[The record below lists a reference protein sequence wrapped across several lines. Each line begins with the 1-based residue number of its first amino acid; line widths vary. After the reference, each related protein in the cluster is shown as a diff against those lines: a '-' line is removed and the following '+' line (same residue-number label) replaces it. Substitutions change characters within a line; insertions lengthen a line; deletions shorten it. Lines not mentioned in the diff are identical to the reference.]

1 MVGIPKESLPNVVEF
16 LFPFS
21 GRMDI
26 IVENWYPTLPNITRE
41 SPMKIGDLVKVHPN
55 YGFAWLYEDNGFA
68 VEKNGQVHRGT
79 IMTVLGTEIMRL
91 TNHYKVLL
99 PDGRVYY
106 VQTSKVT
113 KV

>member
-1 MVGIPKESLPNVVEF
+1 M
-16 LFPFS
+16 FS
-21 GRMDI
+21 GPMDI
-26 IVENWYPTLPNITRE
+26 IVENWYPMSPNITVE

-55 YGFAWLYEDNGFA
+55 YGFAWLYEDNRFA
-68 VEKNGQVHRGT
+68 VEKVERDT

-99 PDGRVYY
+99 PDGRVSY